1 MFLVVYKYN
10 LKDLAISAITN
21 MLEREPSSPSYQI
34 EIDPINSWKG
44 DISLVQETPWEGK
57 IARAVI
63 GYQKE
68 WESLILNIAPYEI
81 QSYAPFLIQLLEP
94 PNLSEILNE
103 LMGKEFQMYTSRLAN
118 EIWQNIIKIIIK
130 IVYEGRKEGLKITI
144 TPSNKVRTSYN
155 VKIEKPKPAPKHP
168 VSTAKVI
175 NWLKQLLL
183 NILSPWS
190 KHDAAQQR
198 LQQLLNRLQQIDP
211 CLASKYENFINQI
224 LNSNGQ

>member
-10 LKDLAISAITN
+10 LKNLAISAITN
-21 MLEREPSSPSYQI
+21 MLEREPSSLSYQI
-34 EIDPINSWKG
+34 KIKHINSWKG

-94 PNLSEILNE
+94 PNLSKILKK
-103 LMGKEFQMYTSRLAN
+103 LMGKEFQMDTSRLAN
-118 EIWQNIIKIIIK
+118 EIWQNIIR
-130 IVYEGRKEGLKITI
+130 IVYEGRKKGLKIII
-144 TPSNKVRTSYN
+144 TPSNK

-168 VSTAKVI
+168 VSTAKII
-175 NWLKQLLL
+175 NWLKQLLS

-190 KHDAAQQR
+190 KYDAAQQR
-198 LQQLLNRLQQIDP
+198 LQQLLNTLQQIDP
-211 CLASKYENFINQI
+211 CLASKYENFINRI